1 MKEDLTKMR
10 RERSIK
16 ILSKEEVR
24 EKYPGFKDENV
35 AFYLNI
41 LTEYMRTSLG
51 MVTKEQLNKKRY
63 E

>member
-51 MVTKEQLNKKRY
+51 MVTKE
-63 E
+63 